1 MPGAEWY
8 YAQKE
13 KKLGP
18 ISLEELENLALS
30 GDLLPETL
38 VWSEGMAEWQRHD
51 AIFPEVWKTLERIGS
66 LGGPSGIPATAGI
79 PPVHPGLQC
88 ARCRRPLPVDDL
100 VPIASQ
106 RICLQCKAVVL
117 QGLQEN
123 PAGET
128 SGINPGLEAIR
139 REHIAQE
146 ASLKSIG
153 IVCIF
158 VAVLSSL
165 LVVGMVSELR
175 DPGVRRAL
183 NPAIS
188 VQLFALTAY
197 VPLYLVIG
205 FGLYRLSPKARI
217 PAVFT
222 FALGCIIPP
231 TCLLNWLFLY
241 TLLSKKG
248 RRVLSDDYRTIIQQT
263 PGVHFRQSRVRTMI
277 VILVIVGLVSFLGF
291 IMLQGRKQLP

>member
-1 MPGAEWY
+1 MPGTEWY
-8 YAQKE
+8 YAKKD

-18 ISLEELENLALS
+18 ISSQDLEDMALCGELQ
-30 GDLLPETL
+30 PETL
-38 VWSEGMAEWQRHD
+38 VWTEGMSGWSRHD
-51 AIFPEVWKTLERIGS
+51 AVFPEVWKALDRAGT
-66 LGGPSGIPATAGI
+66 LGGPSGVPATAGI

-100 VPIASQ
+100 VPIAGQ
-106 RICLQCKAVVL
+106 RICLQCKSVVL

-128 SGINPGLEAIR
+128 SGIDSELVAIR
-139 REHIAQE
+139 REHISQE
-146 ASLKSIG
+146 ASLKAIG

-165 LVVGMVSELR
+165 LVLSMVSELE
-175 DPGVRRAL
+175 DPVVRRTL
-183 NPAIS
+183 NPAFS
-188 VQLFALTAY
+188 LQLLALTAY

-205 FGLYRLSPKARI
+205 FGLYRLSPRARI

-231 TCLLNWLFLY
+231 TCFLNWLFLY

-263 PGVHFRQSRVRTMI
+263 PGVHFRQSRVRTII
-277 VILVIVGLVSFLGF
+277 VVLVIVGLVSFLGF
-291 IMLQGRKQLP
+291 IMLQGRK